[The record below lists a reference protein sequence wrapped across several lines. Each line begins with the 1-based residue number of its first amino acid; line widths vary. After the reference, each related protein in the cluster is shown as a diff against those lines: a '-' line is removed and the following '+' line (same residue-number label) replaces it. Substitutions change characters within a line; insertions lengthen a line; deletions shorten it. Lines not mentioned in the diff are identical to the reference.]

1 MKTTVGQLRNSQQSL
16 NDLLSAEMKVST
28 AYKVSKIV
36 NDVSQEV
43 EESEKF
49 RTQLVE
55 RYGKQNEE
63 DGVTYVPEENRE
75 DFTKELQELFE
86 QEVELDHKPIA
97 VDELKRSDGSEID
110 IDSRT
115 LLTLDW
121 LLK

>member
-28 AYKVSKIV
+28 AYKISKIV

-55 RYGKQNEE
+55 RYGKKNEE

-121 LLK
+121 LLE